1 VFAKME
7 VQQVRGLVLV
17 PPVIQ
22 PAHPNIAMVRGLV
35 RQALDP
41 ATAATEPELSAPS
54 C

>member
-1 VFAKME
+1 MD

-22 PAHPNIAMVRGLV
+22 PAHPNIAKVRGLV